1 MRKRVFDLQLFTDG
15 GEGGAGAAG
24 AGVGTAGN
32 GNGGQSNAG
41 GATYSYEQAEQIA
54 EARADRATKAA
65 LADYFKK
72 QGMSEDEVTAA
83 LADFKTKKA
92 AQQPNVAAVE
102 KERDA
107 ALAQVEEMKN
117 TNYLRDKGVK
127 PDDLDYVLYK
137 VSKSAVLQRGRRL
150 ANMTAA
156 QYKMPVLD
164 LLPVAYFVN
173 GEGGSAKKKLTTMAW
188 DKKVIYAEEIA
199 VIVPISE
206 AVLDDADYDIW
217 GEVRPRLIEA
227 FGQKIDGA
235 ILFGQD
241 KPQT

>member
-127 PDDLDYVLYK
+127 PDDLDYVLFK
-137 VSKSAVLQRGRRL
+137 VSKQVDDK
-150 ANMTAA
+150 TDFKKAA
-156 QYKMPVLD
+156 DAFLKENPRFMGQGMKVVSTGKPD
-164 LLPVAYFVN
+164 
-173 GEGGSAKKKLTTMAW
+173 GGSGTGQTVNDSINAS
-188 DKKVIYAEEIA
+188 IR
-199 VIVPISE
+199 S
-206 AVLDDADYDIW
+206 
-217 GEVRPRLIEA
+217 A
-227 FGQKIDGA
+227 FGR
-235 ILFGQD
+235 
-241 KPQT
+241 